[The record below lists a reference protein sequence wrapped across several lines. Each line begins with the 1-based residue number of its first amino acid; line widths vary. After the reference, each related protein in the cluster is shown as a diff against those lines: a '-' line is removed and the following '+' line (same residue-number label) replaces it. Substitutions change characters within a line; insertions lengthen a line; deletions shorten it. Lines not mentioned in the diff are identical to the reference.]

1 MSHSTYP
8 SIFEPL
14 NLGFTTLRNRIIMG
28 SMHTGLE
35 EEKDFSKM
43 AHFFGLR
50 AKGGVGLIVTGGFSP
65 DMFGA
70 LKPLGSKLTSQ
81 KEVRKHKMVTEAVH
95 AEQGKICLQILHA
108 GRYGY
113 HPLCV
118 APSKKKSPISPF
130 TPWQLPQWGIQRT
143 INNFARCAS
152 LAKQA
157 GYDGVEIMGS
167 EGYLLN
173 QFIAKRTNKRTDKWG
188 GPYENRIRFPL
199 EVVRAVRKRVGTDFI
214 IIFRLSMLD
223 LVEDG
228 STKEE
233 VIQLAKALE
242 EAGVTIL
249 NTGIGW
255 HEARIPTIATSVPRA
270 AFSGIT
276 AQIKEHV
283 TIPVV
288 TSNRI
293 NTPQVA
299 EDVLSSGKA
308 DMVSMARP
316 FLADP
321 DLVNKA
327 KDHDEKSI
335 NVCIACNQACLDHVF
350 EQKVASCLVN
360 PFACHETEMPVEST
374 TTPKKLIVVG
384 AGMAGLACA
393 VTAAKRGHQ
402 VELWEKASEIGGQF
416 NMAKQIP
423 GKGEFYETLKYF
435 SHQISKYGVKLKLN
449 HCATTELLQQSN
461 AEQIV
466 LATGVHP
473 RPLTLP
479 GIEHPNVLSYV
490 DVLKHHKPVG
500 DRVAL
505 IGAGGI
511 AFDVVEF
518 LNHEVHN
525 GQHLPNVREY
535 FEHWGIDG
543 AFEQRSGLTTAKPPT
558 AKRQITM
565 MQRSKGKLGSRLG
578 KTTGWIH
585 RSQAK
590 SFGVKMLSEVTYEQ
604 IDDNGHLHLQVK
616 GKPQILE
623 VDTIILCAGQVPNRD
638 LLPSLSGLPVTLIG
652 GADVASELDAKR
664 AIRQGTEF
672 ALTF

>member
-1 MSHSTYP
+1 MSHPTYP
-8 SIFEPL
+8 SIFTPL
-14 NLGFTTLRNRIIMG
+14 DLGFTTLRNRIIMG

-81 KEVRKHKMVTEAVH
+81 TEVRKHKMVTEAVH

-130 TPWQLPQWGIQRT
+130 TPWQLPQWGIKKT
-143 INNFARCAS
+143 INNFARCAV
-152 LAKQA
+152 LAKEA

-173 QFIAKRTNKRTDKWG
+173 QFIAKRTNKRTDQWG
-188 GPYENRIRFPL
+188 GSYENRIRFPL

-228 STKEE
+228 SNKEE

-276 AQIKEHV
+276 AQIKENV
-283 TIPVV
+283 TIPIV

-327 KDHDEKSI
+327 KENDEKSI
-335 NVCIACNQACLDHVF
+335 NICIACNQACLDHVF

-360 PFACHETEMPVEST
+360 PFACHETEMPVESV

-416 NMAKQIP
+416 NMAKQVP

-435 SHQISKYGVKLKLN
+435 THQISKYGVKLKLN
-449 HCATTELLQQSN
+449 HPATSELLQQSN
-461 AEQIV
+461 ADQIV

-479 GIEHPNVLSYV
+479 GIEHPNVLTYV

-518 LNHEVHN
+518 LNHDVQE
-525 GQHLPNVREY
+525 GQHLPDVKDY
-535 FEHWGIDG
+535 FESWGIDG
-543 AFEQRSGLTTAKPPT
+543 AFENRSGLTTAKPPS

-590 SFGVKMLSEVTYEQ
+590 NFGVKMLSDVTYKQ
-604 IDDNGHLHLQVK
+604 IDANGHLHIEVK
-616 GKPQILE
+616 GEPQVLE

-638 LLPSLSGLPVTLIG
+638 LVPSLSGLPVTLIG